1 MIISSSLFN
10 YIYMRRGSNT
20 GLPFHI
26 NREYWNLLYSSEDQN
41 LTVRNIDEP
50 YLMMRKLI

>member
-1 MIISSSLFN
+1 
-10 YIYMRRGSNT
+10 MRRGSNT